1 VSTHSISQTGELTP
15 GGSIALVGHPN
26 VGKSVLFQK
35 LTGQFV
41 TVSNYPGTT
50 LEITRGRARELPETI
65 MIDTPGVIAF
75 PPHTEDE
82 QVTAQLLLNEPLK
95 GILQVGDAKNLRR
108 TLLLTVQL
116 AEMRVHLVLAL
127 NMKDEAD
134 DRGVVINYVR
144 LAELLHLPVIP
155 TTAVRGQGVDELVRA
170 IQNSQPVDFHMDYA
184 PDIESSVDQIGQQL
198 EASPAFGEQTPA
210 PTISWRAI
218 ALLWLSED
226 AVTEA
231 WIKERFD
238 QDTFTELQ
246 NVRLTLQGNYDEPLA
261 AVIQD
266 TRLEFVNKL
275 TASTSEETI
284 AKDDTLSVR
293 LGHLATHP
301 IWGVLILGIVLYSM
315 YWFVGV
321 LGAGILVDL
330 LEGKLFGEIIN
341 PWVVEQVNALIPIPL
356 IADLLV
362 GEFGLWTMG
371 MTYAL
376 ALILPIVAT
385 FFIAFGVLEDS
396 GYLPRLAALSN
407 RFFQTLGLNGKA
419 ILPMVLGLGCV
430 TMATL
435 TTRILD
441 SKRERILVTLFLA
454 LAVPCS
460 AQLGVVMGMLAG
472 ISLAATMIW
481 SGVVFL
487 VLLFVG
493 WLAARLISGERT
505 PLLVELPPLRWP
517 VFFNVTTKTLARV
530 EWYLK
535 EVIPLFLL
543 GTLIMFAIA
552 KIGLLAWLIDVSQP
566 LVTNWLGLPAEAS
579 AAFLMGFIRRDFGAT
594 GFFLMEGEGLLT
606 PAQVVVAMVT
616 ITLFVPCL
624 ASVMMIAK
632 ERGWRATIAM
642 LFVVFGLAFLV
653 GGLLYRL
660 LLLLQWGL

>member
-1 VSTHSISQTGELTP
+1 MSTHSISQTGELAP

-50 LEITRGRARELPETI
+50 LEITRGKARELPETI

-116 AEMRVHLVLAL
+116 AEMRVPLVLAL

-134 DRGVVINYVR
+134 DRGVVINYAR

-170 IQNSQPVDFHMDYA
+170 IQNSHPVDFHMDYA
-184 PDIESSVDQIGQQL
+184 PDIESSVDQICQQL

-246 NVRLTLQGNYDEPLA
+246 NVRLTLQGSYDEPLA
-261 AVIQD
+261 AVIQY

-376 ALILPIVAT
+376 ALILPIVTT

-419 ILPMVLGLGCV
+419 VLPMVLGLGCV

-472 ISLAATMIW
+472 ISFAATMIW

-493 WLAARLISGERT
+493 WLAARLIPGERT

-606 PAQVVVAMVT
+606 PAQAVVAMVT

-624 ASVMMIAK
+624 DSVMMIAK

-642 LFVVFGLAFLV
+642 LVVVFGLAFLV

-660 LLLLQWGL
+660 LLLIQWGL

>member
-1 VSTHSISQTGELTP
+1 MSASTVTQATNLEH

-35 LTGQFV
+35 LTGKFV

-50 LEITRGRARELPETI
+50 LEIARGRARELPETI

-75 PPHTEDE
+75 PPHSEDE

-108 TLLLTVQL
+108 TLLLTAQL
-116 AEMRVHLVLAL
+116 AEMGVPLVLAL

-134 DRGVVINYVR
+134 DRGVVTNYAR
-144 LAELLHLPVIP
+144 LSELLRLPVIP

-170 IQNSQPVDFHMDYA
+170 IQNSHPVDFYLSYT
-184 PDIESSVDQIGQQL
+184 PDVESSVDQICQQL
-198 EASPAFGEQTPA
+198 EDSPAFEEQIPA

-231 WIKERFD
+231 WIKERID
-238 QDTFTELQ
+238 QDIFTELQ
-246 NVRLTLQGNYDEPLA
+246 KNHNTLQSSYDEPLS
-261 AVIQD
+261 AVIQR
-266 TRLEFVNKL
+266 TRLEFVNTL
-275 TASTSEETI
+275 TASTSEEI
-284 AKDDTLSVR
+284 KPKDTTLSMR

-301 IWGVLILGIVLYSM
+301 IWGVLILGIVLFSM

-341 PWVVEQVNALIPIPL
+341 PFVVEQVNALIPVPL
-356 IADLLV
+356 IAELMV

-376 ALILPIVAT
+376 ALILPIVTT

-419 ILPMVLGLGCV
+419 VLPMVLGLGCV

-435 TTRILD
+435 TTRILE

-472 ISLAATMIW
+472 ISLAATLIW
-481 SGVVFL
+481 SGVVFM

-493 WLAARLISGERT
+493 WLATHLMPGERT

-517 VFFNVTTKTLARV
+517 VFSNVITKTLARV

-543 GTLIMFAIA
+543 GTLIMFAIS
-552 KIGLLAWLIDVSQP
+552 KIGLLAWLIEVSQP

-594 GFFLMEGEGLLT
+594 GFFLMEGDGLLT

-616 ITLFVPCL
+616 ITLFVPCF

-642 LFVVFGLAFLV
+642 LVVVFGLAFLV
-653 GGLLYRL
+653 GGLLNRL
-660 LLLLQWGL
+660 LMLIQWGL